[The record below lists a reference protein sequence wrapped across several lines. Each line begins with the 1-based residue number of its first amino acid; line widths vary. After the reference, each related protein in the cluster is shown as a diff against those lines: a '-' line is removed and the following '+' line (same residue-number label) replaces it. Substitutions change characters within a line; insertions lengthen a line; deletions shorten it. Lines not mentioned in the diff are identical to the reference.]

1 MGFEIFIYILRWV
14 TKLIGKI
21 CDLPPA
27 HPSSYFMTSPL
38 LHISICSKLGR
49 NFSNT
54 LGFVSILSLCRYA
67 SLLNLFS
74 KLTMTFSFS
83 QVHHQIDQNVK
94 LMYNNNEN
102 WSYFVSDILNLG
114 KSLKIISLFPQN
126 LGVQRRPFFVLWAS
140 QDAWTPFWLKAW

>member
-49 NFSNT
+49 NFSST

-83 QVHHQIDQNVK
+83 QVHQQIDQNVK

-102 WSYFVSDILNLG
+102 
-114 KSLKIISLFPQN
+114 
-126 LGVQRRPFFVLWAS
+126 
-140 QDAWTPFWLKAW
+140 